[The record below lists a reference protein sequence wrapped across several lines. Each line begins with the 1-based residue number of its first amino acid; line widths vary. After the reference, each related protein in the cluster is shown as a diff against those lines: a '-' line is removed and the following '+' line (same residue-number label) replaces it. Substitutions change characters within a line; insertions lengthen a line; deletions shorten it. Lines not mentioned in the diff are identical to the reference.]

1 MTFEEVDFTMFNFCK
16 KWYKLHGY
24 AQYKLNG
31 SMLTLIKHDPFHLY
45 YFITIQ
51 L

>member
-1 MTFEEVDFTMFNFCK
+1 MTFEEVDFTMFSFCK

-24 AQYKLNG
+24 AQYKL
-31 SMLTLIKHDPFHLY
+31 MKHDPFHLD

>member
-1 MTFEEVDFTMFNFCK
+1 MTLEEVGFNMFSFCK

-31 SMLTLIKHDPFHLY
+31 NMLTLMKLDPFHLDY
-45 YFITIQ
+45 LITIQ